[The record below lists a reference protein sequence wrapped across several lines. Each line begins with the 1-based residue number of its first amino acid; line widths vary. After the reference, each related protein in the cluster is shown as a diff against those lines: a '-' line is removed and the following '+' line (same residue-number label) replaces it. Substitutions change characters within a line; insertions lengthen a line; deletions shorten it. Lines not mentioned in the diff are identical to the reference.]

1 MSIQTVS
8 QLRAEDALKQLGDGA
23 LSEIFVSYIQQLPV
37 MIHQNGLGQAVAFYK
52 SKGDEHLKI
61 YNILKNWLCKESKI
75 FGADRV
81 TNDLL
86 KNIVETDMANYRM
99 AQSEAQAYLYWL
111 RHIAKSKL
119 KKEGGRN
126 EAAPL

>member
-52 SKGDEHLKI
+52 SKGGEHLKI
-61 YNILKNWLCKESKI
+61 YEILQAWLCKGSKI
-75 FGADRV
+75 FGADRA
-81 TNDLL
+81 NSDLL

-111 RHIAKSKL
+111 RHIAKSKAI
-119 KKEGGRN
+119 K
-126 EAAPL
+126 